1 MNDKRIGTAESFE
14 HVVRILA
21 RVLDI
26 VAIVVVLTVLSFK
39 NLSYSRYEIMQKKSE
54 KKDCEV

>member
-39 NLSYSRYEIMQKKSE
+39 NLSYSRYEITQKKSE

>member
-14 HVVRILA
+14 HVVRILV

-39 NLSYSRYEIMQKKSE
+39 NLSHNRYETTQKKSE
-54 KKDCEV
+54 KKVCDV